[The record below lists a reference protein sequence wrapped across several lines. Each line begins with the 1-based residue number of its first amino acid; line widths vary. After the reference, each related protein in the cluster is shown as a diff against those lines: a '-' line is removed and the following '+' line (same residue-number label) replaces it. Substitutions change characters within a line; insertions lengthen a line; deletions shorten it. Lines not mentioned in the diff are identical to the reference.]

1 MKIVIDE
8 ALKRRYKAACADQGV
23 TMSDV
28 AVELIKLW
36 LDGKVALSEPQDKTA
51 GQDR

>member
-8 ALKRRYKAACADQGV
+8 PLKRRYKSACADQGQ

-36 LDGKVALSEPQDKTA
+36 LDGKIELPKQP
-51 GQDR
+51 

>member
-8 ALKRRYKAACADQGV
+8 ALKRRFKSACADQGA

-36 LDGKVALSEPQDKTA
+36 LAGKVDLSEQQDNPPR
-51 GQDR
+51 QNS

>member
-8 ALKRRYKAACADQGV
+8 ALKRRYKSACADQGA

-28 AVELIKLW
+28 AVDLIKLW
-36 LDGKVALSEPQDKTA
+36 LDGKIPLSKDQSSKE
-51 GQDR
+51 